1 MLSIHL
7 PFISV
12 AIRLIVSWREVA
24 THVISRG
31 LGTRDVEGAIFI
43 SRRMPVERLVVPL
56 LVAKHWYTRYLV
68 AKAFVCGYLASKY
81 FISRCVV
88 IWNLYTESLVSRRV
102 DSRHTA

>member
-12 AIRLIVSWREVA
+12 SIRLIASWREVV

-31 LGTRDVEGAIFI
+31 LITRHSEGGIFI
-43 SRRMPVERLVVPL
+43 SRRMPVERLVAPL
-56 LVAKHWYTRYLV
+56 LVAKHLFSRYLV
-68 AKAFVCGYLASKY
+68 AKGLVSRYLVSKY

-88 IWNLYTESLVSRRV
+88 TWNLYTESLVSRFV
-102 DSRHTA
+102 NSWHTV